1 MQCLDIPIPRC
12 VQKLIFEPPVCLP
25 NLQDIKVVN
34 LIRNFGNEF
43 GRRRDEIDQACNLAS
58 GPSDVVILLERPHK
72 SQTYHGTFG
81 EFVKRCKTLK
91 SVDELIRFSSKG
103 ARSIHTVTV
112 LDAFSFKPQDSTPIP
127 SERSHQLIEEVLKL
141 KNPKVV
147 LCCWNQPCEQ
157 PFVAQF
163 KSDGVGTWPFRHQV
177 DIEGFSTIAI
187 RSFHPAAAVCYD
199 ESRKACCR
207 MLLICHFVLAFA
219 QLAGSAAVPDWME
232 TICENSSTE
241 YSGSRRN
248 GSSNLVSLT
257 KTPVILSILRRMMG
271 LRRDRAVYPRSEDKL
286 AEHQRQ
292 QVNALLRQL
301 FASSY
306 NGGSQDITKLCLLW
320 REYKYYQ
327 QSTQQDILNRL
338 IEFGSQQNLYQGQG
352 AVSASSPARK
362 SYYVGFADDE
372 DDADLER
379 QLASLNIHENRS
391 SVDDEIV
398 TLARL
403 QTRLSHQKSLLQRI
417 ENAVTEVLSHVQLSI
432 KLQITI
438 FSHDRTDL
446 SKIIVEQAKD
456 MYRYLEEVTAFIM
469 ASPAVLAGDEGLVHH
484 EEQPRRSLAQRPDA
498 RSIMDSVILD
508 VEILSNQAFRCIMLF
523 SALIAQGRIIFSP
536 SQDSNDDVMDTI
548 LDVPNNLEDMSAGIK
563 STLDTLMILREQLD
577 NPNQLFKRESHVKLP
592 YENKGV
598 GALYKP
604 IWERAS
610 LQRSSTDL

>member
-1 MQCLDIPIPRC
+1 MQCLDIPVPRC

-91 SVDELIRFSSKG
+91 SVDELIRFSSEG

-127 SERSHQLIEEVLKL
+127 SERCHQLIEEILKL
-141 KNPKVV
+141 KKPKVV

-163 KSDGVGTWPFRHQV
+163 NSHGVGTWPFRHQV
-177 DIEGFSTIAI
+177 DIDGFSTIAI

-219 QLAGSAAVPDWME
+219 QLAGSAAVPEWME

-257 KTPVILSILRRMMG
+257 KTPIILNILRKMME
-271 LRRDRAVYPRSEDKL
+271 LEIRRTVYPHSEGRR
-286 AEHQRQ
+286 AEDQRQ

-301 FASSY
+301 FASGY
-306 NGGSQDITKLCLLW
+306 NKGAQDITKLCLLW
-320 REYKYYQ
+320 RDYKAWKPAK
-327 QSTQQDILNRL
+327 LVPGPGGRL
-338 IEFGSQQNLYQGQG
+338 AF
-352 AVSASSPARK
+352 SPARK
-362 SYYVGFADDE
+362 SYYVGFVDDE
-372 DDADLER
+372 DDADLEK
-379 QLASLNIHENRS
+379 QLASLNISENRS

-398 TLARL
+398 ALARL
-403 QTRLSHQKSLLQRI
+403 QRRLSHQKNLLQRI
-417 ENAVTEVLSHVQLSI
+417 ENAVTEVSSHVQLSI

-484 EEQPRRSLAQRPDA
+484 EEQPKRSLAQRPDA
-498 RSIMDSVILD
+498 RRRIL
-508 VEILSNQAFRCIMLF
+508 
-523 SALIAQGRIIFSP
+523 FSP
-536 SQDSNDDVMDTI
+536 SQDSNDDVLQTLFDA
-548 LDVPNNLEDMSAGIK
+548 PRNLEDKTAGIV
-563 STLDTLMILREQLD
+563 SALDTLMVLREQLN
-577 NPNQLFKRESHVKLP
+577 NPNHLFKRENHVKLP
-592 YENKGV
+592 YEDKGV
-598 GALYKP
+598 SALYK
-604 IWERAS
+604 
-610 LQRSSTDL
+610 

>member
-1 MQCLDIPIPRC
+1 MQCLDIPVPRC

-91 SVDELIRFSSKG
+91 SVDELIRFSSEG

-127 SERSHQLIEEVLKL
+127 SERCHQLIEEILKL
-141 KNPKVV
+141 KKPKVV

-163 KSDGVGTWPFRHQV
+163 NSHGVGTWPFRHQV
-177 DIEGFSTIAI
+177 DIDGFSTIAI

-219 QLAGSAAVPDWME
+219 QLAGSAAVPEWME

-257 KTPVILSILRRMMG
+257 KTPIILNILRKMME
-271 LRRDRAVYPRSEDKL
+271 LEIRRTVYPHSEGRR
-286 AEHQRQ
+286 AEDQRQ

-301 FASSY
+301 FASGY
-306 NGGSQDITKLCLLW
+306 NKGAQDITKLCLLW
-320 REYKYYQ
+320 RDYKYYEP
-327 QSTQQDILNRL
+327 STRQDILNRL
-338 IEFGSQQNLYQGQG
+338 IELGSQQNLYQGQG
-352 AVSASSPARK
+352 AVSAFSPARK
-362 SYYVGFADDE
+362 SYYVGFVDDE
-372 DDADLER
+372 DDADLEK
-379 QLASLNIHENRS
+379 QLASLNISENRS

-398 TLARL
+398 ALARL
-403 QTRLSHQKSLLQRI
+403 QRRLSHQKNLLQRI
-417 ENAVTEVLSHVQLSI
+417 ENAVTEVSSHVQLSI

-484 EEQPRRSLAQRPDA
+484 EEQPKRSLAQRPDA
-498 RSIMDSVILD
+498 RRIMDSVILN
-508 VEILSNQAFRCIMLF
+508 VEILSNQAFRCILLY
-523 SALIAQGRIIFSP
+523 SGLIAQGRILFSP
-536 SQDSNDDVMDTI
+536 SQDSNDDVLQTLFDA
-548 LDVPNNLEDMSAGIK
+548 PRNLEDKTAGIV
-563 STLDTLMILREQLD
+563 SALDTLMVLREQLN
-577 NPNQLFKRESHVKLP
+577 NPNHLFKRENHVKLP
-592 YENKGV
+592 YEDKGV
-598 GALYKP
+598 SALYK
-604 IWERAS
+604 
-610 LQRSSTDL
+610 